1 LGDLFVQIWQAICL
15 AEDLPEVYKNIRAN
29 PNYDQIMQN
38 FEIER
43 TMNETIIY
51 RAGQ

>member
-1 LGDLFVQIWQAICL
+1 
-15 AEDLPEVYKNIRAN
+15 
-29 PNYDQIMQN
+29 MQN

-51 RAGQ
+51 RAGQWDNVWVRLGRGWSSPGDGQEQ